1 MAIYGSV
8 VPSDAQ
14 GGFSFK
20 NKIVNGQFDVWQR
33 GTSFTSSSVNEYSAD
48 RFKTEGFAHSSVIS
62 RQTFTVGQTD
72 VPGYPTY
79 FCRVASS
86 TTVSSEQY
94 WAFQQ
99 RVEAPQVMSGSGT
112 YTLSFWVKST
122 TSVAA
127 GAFQYGIDGVQS
139 TSPALSTT
147 WQKLTTTV
155 SINNNQS
162 TGYVSIYLVYFAPTK
177 GNITV
182 DVANVQLEYGSQA
195 TPFEKR
201 PYPVELSMCHRYYH
215 FLGGDTAYQSI
226 NTCVWYGASEA
237 VGFFRNPVE
246 MRAIPTI
253 SKSGDWTVL
262 GGAGTVGQN
271 VSADQ
276 LGPKTIQLGFYSG
289 GSGQTGQATLLRVS
303 NNNNFRLTFEAEL

>member
-1 MAIYGSV
+1 MALFGSV

-20 NKIVNGQFDVWQR
+20 NKIINGDFNTWQR

-48 RFKTEGFAHSSVIS
+48 RFRTEGYSHNSVIS

-79 FCRVASS
+79 FCRIASS
-86 TTVSSEQY
+86 TTVSAGQY
-94 WAFQQ
+94 WALQQ
-99 RVEAPQVMSGSGT
+99 RVETPQVMSGSGT

-127 GAFQYGIDGVQS
+127 GAFTYGIDGRQS

-155 SINNNQS
+155 SINNNES
-162 TGYVSIYLVYFAPTK
+162 GGYVSIYLVYFDPTK

-182 DVANVQLEYGSQA
+182 DIANVQLEYGSQA

-201 PYPVELSMCHRYYH
+201 PYPTEFALCQRYYQLH
-215 FLGGDTAYQSI
+215 PQTMATALSSSVCLFQTAFPVVMRATPSVSLTSTTPYIEYSPWASVSTTSGFTVANGHLGANGGDVRLEGTMS
-226 NTCVWYGASEA
+226 G
-237 VGFFRNPVE
+237 VG
-246 MRAIPTI
+246 
-253 SKSGDWTVL
+253 
-262 GGAGTVGQN
+262 
-271 VSADQ
+271 
-276 LGPKTIQLGFYSG
+276 
-289 GSGQTGQATLLRVS
+289 TGQLLLFGANQVRFS
-303 NNNNFRLTFEAEL
+303 SEL

>member
-1 MAIYGSV
+1 MALFGSV
-8 VPSDAQ
+8 IPSDAQ
-14 GGFSFK
+14 GGFSFR
-20 NKIVNGQFDVWQR
+20 NKIINGQFDVWQR

-48 RFKTEGFAHSSVIS
+48 RFRTEGYAHSSVIS
-62 RQTFTVGQTD
+62 RQTFTVGQTS

-86 TTVSSEQY
+86 TTVSAGQF

-127 GAFQYGIDGVQS
+127 GAFSYGIDGVQS

-155 SINNNQS
+155 SISNNES
-162 TGYVSIYLVYFAPTK
+162 TGYVSIYLVYFGPSK

-182 DVANVQLEYGSQA
+182 DIANVQLEYGSQA
-195 TPFEKR
+195 TPFEKL
-201 PYPVELSMCHRYYH
+201 PYSVELSKCQRYYSQ
-215 FLGGDTAYQSI
+215 L
-226 NTCVWYGASEA
+226 
-237 VGFFRNPVE
+237 VGNYSPDWIVPNSSYTNYFTHCWQFPQE
-246 MRAIPTI
+246 MRTGPTVSQISGTTVAMDQFGIGAATI
-253 SKSGDWTVL
+253 SSNQIGSVNQYYVRITVI
-262 GGAGTVGQN
+262 TSSPS
-271 VSADQ
+271 SADP
-276 LGPKTIQLGFYSG
+276 GTAISA
-289 GSGQTGQATLLRVS
+289 TGTFWQAS
-303 NNNNFRLTFEAEL
+303 SEL